1 MLPPTVME
9 QDTRLSSIGE
19 AHEIGVTKRCVEHIT
34 MPAKIGNLVEPLVIL
49 ILSGRITADER
60 KARSLLTIQSLR
72 IDARVGKGGTT
83 FRRQSAITNDI

>member
-9 QDTRLSSIGE
+9 QDTRLSSVGE

-49 ILSGRITADER
+49 ILSGRNHRRREKGTV
-60 KARSLLTIQSLR
+60 TIDHPKLK
-72 IDARVGKGGTT
+72 D
-83 FRRQSAITNDI
+83 